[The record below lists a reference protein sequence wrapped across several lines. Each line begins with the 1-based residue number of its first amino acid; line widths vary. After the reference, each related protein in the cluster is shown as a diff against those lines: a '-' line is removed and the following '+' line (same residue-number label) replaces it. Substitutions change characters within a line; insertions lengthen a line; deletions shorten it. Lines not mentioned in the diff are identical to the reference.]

1 MKQVVQSYRTGE
13 LKVAEAPAPR
23 VGEGSLLVAT
33 RISLISSGTERQL
46 IDLAKAS
53 LAGKAMARPDLVRRV
68 VRNIQR
74 DGLQPTIEKVFAKLD
89 TPIPLG
95 YSLAGE
101 VLEVGRRVGGV
112 AVGDRLACAGAGLAN
127 HAEINAIPKNL
138 TVTIPADV
146 DDEDA
151 SFVTLG
157 AIAMQGVR
165 LAVPTLGERIVVM
178 GLELIGLLTVQ
189 LLKANGCRVLGFDP
203 NAARVALALELG
215 ADVAVSDSL
224 AEAAAGFTNGHGADA
239 VVLTASSKSSEPINV
254 AAEISRLKGRI
265 VVVGLVGMTIDRE
278 PFYKREL
285 ELKLSMSYGPGRGD
299 PSYEQG
305 GQDYPLPYVRWTE
318 QRNMEAFLAL
328 VADGKVTPKRLVTH
342 RFAIAEAEKAY
353 ELMESGAPHLA
364 ILLTYPEAP
373 KGPIERSIRL
383 SPPPPK
389 SDGNQVAFIGLG
401 NYAKGVLLPALKKA
415 SKVALTTVVT
425 STGVSAGHAGEKS
438 GFAVIATDPTA
449 ALADPETDTIFV
461 ATRHDTHASLA
472 AAALRAGK
480 HVFCEKPLAINA
492 EGLAEVIAA
501 AHEAAGIL
509 TVGFNRR
516 CAPLLIEA
524 KKALEPRSGPLV
536 MLYRINAG
544 AIPGDS
550 WIQRDEGGG
559 RIVGEVC
566 HFVDALT
573 FLCGSLPIEAQ
584 AITAR
589 GHADAVSI
597 LIRFADGS
605 TGTIVYT
612 SLGDQGVSKEYLEA
626 FAAGRVVQLDDF
638 RRLTITSGGK
648 ARVKKDAQ
656 NKGQRELVEEFLAAT
671 RGKRAAPISM
681 AEIVAVTETTLA
693 IEESLRTSDPAPVGD
708 HKC

>member
-1 MKQVVQSYRTGE
+1 M
-13 LKVAEAPAPR
+13 
-23 VGEGSLLVAT
+23 
-33 RISLISSGTERQL
+33 
-46 IDLAKAS
+46 
-53 LAGKAMARPDLVRRV
+53 
-68 VRNIQR
+68 
-74 DGLQPTIEKVFAKLD
+74 
-89 TPIPLG
+89 
-95 YSLAGE
+95 
-101 VLEVGRRVGGV
+101 
-112 AVGDRLACAGAGLAN
+112 
-127 HAEINAIPKNL
+127 
-138 TVTIPADV
+138 
-146 DDEDA
+146 
-151 SFVTLG
+151 
-157 AIAMQGVR
+157 
-165 LAVPTLGERIVVM
+165 
-178 GLELIGLLTVQ
+178 
-189 LLKANGCRVLGFDP
+189 
-203 NAARVALALELG
+203 AARNPPG
-215 ADVAVSDSL
+215 QIDS
-224 AEAAAGFTNGHGADA
+224 
-239 VVLTASSKSSEPINV
+239 I
-254 AAEISRLKGRI
+254 ISR
-265 VVVGLVGMTIDRE
+265 
-278 PFYKREL
+278 
-285 ELKLSMSYGPGRGD
+285 
-299 PSYEQG
+299 
-305 GQDYPLPYVRWTE
+305 
-318 QRNMEAFLAL
+318 
-328 VADGKVTPKRLVTH
+328 H
-342 RFAIAEAEKAY
+342 R
-353 ELMESGAPHLA
+353 
-364 ILLTYPEAP
+364 
-373 KGPIERSIRL
+373 
-383 SPPPPK
+383 
-389 SDGNQVAFIGLG
+389 
-401 NYAKGVLLPALKKA
+401 
-415 SKVALTTVVT
+415 
-425 STGVSAGHAGEKS
+425 
-438 GFAVIATDPTA
+438 
-449 ALADPETDTIFV
+449 
-461 ATRHDTHASLA
+461 
-472 AAALRAGK
+472 LRAGK

-589 GHADAVSI
+589 DHADAVSI

-708 HKC
+708 RQC